1 MTGSENKFENLL
13 PHNARDDLEE
23 SKRWMHWISFESVAC
38 VSSELNAERL
48 WLKMNLR
55 PKERRLACALRLKK
69 RNAAMDTK
77 CGDINSSLAT
87 LENLKVKYVVS
98 GTAIILVLASGNQPL
113 QVMRRAYVLKSRA
126 KAYCCLV
133 DILGCGKL
141 VEEAIRVVNQMPP
154 EECDGVVLGDLL
166 GACKLYLLE

>member
-1 MTGSENKFENLL
+1 MDALSV
-13 PHNARDDLEE
+13 
-23 SKRWMHWISFESVAC
+23 ISHAIAC
-38 VSSELNAERL
+38 KISSSFPGKLRKL

-87 LENLKVKYVVS
+87 FENLKVKYVVS
-98 GTAIILVLASGNQPL
+98 GIAIILVLASGNQAL
-113 QVMRRAYVLKSRA
+113 QVMRRAYSLKPRQES
-126 KAYCCLV
+126 YCCLV

-154 EECDGVVLGDLL
+154 EECDGAVLGI
-166 GACKLYLLE
+166 YLALASCICWSS